1 MGQRRITHT
10 YSYSELNEDENTN
23 TKVGEIYPN
32 KCLDIYL
39 QLQIVLE
46 KKKDLEQKF
55 RFLS

>member
-23 TKVGEIYPN
+23 TEVGEIYPN
-32 KCLDIYL
+32 QCLDIYL
-39 QLQIVLE
+39 QLQIVLQ

-55 RFLS
+55 KFPS